1 MYSSKEI
8 LDSQHGHDAKSV
20 TVPKPSPLK
29 LDCTLSGMMFCV
41 LFCVLL
47 CVLLRVLL
55 RGLRGSLRFEFW
67 GSEGLL

>member
-41 LFCVLL
+41 LL
-47 CVLLRVLL
+47 C
-55 RGLRGSLRFEFW
+55 GLRGSLRFEFR